1 MRVAQ
6 LLAVA
11 GLLWNFAST
20 CFHGHAW
27 LGNIL
32 LINAGGFSCSPMIS
46 DQLSQGPGND
56 SASFEKRRK
65 SRLAW
70 LWSVS
75 CCMLPL
81 LQNHSPDFRFFPSF
95 PGSPTALQLYCTM
108 VSLFASNTFSS
119 HFVFLD
125 FPGSQSLQQLCCI
138 MVSLFASKLQCH
150 VECAYLQL
158 SLPLCSSLIA

>member
-1 MRVAQ
+1 MH
-6 LLAVA
+6 
-11 GLLWNFAST
+11 GLGIYFCLM
-20 CFHGHAW
+20 
-27 LGNIL
+27 LGAL
-32 LINAGGFSCSPMIS
+32 FSCSPMIS
-46 DQLSQGPGND
+46 DQLSQGAGND

-95 PGSPTALQLYCTM
+95 PGSQTALQLYCTM

-138 MVSLFASKLQCH
+138 MVSVFASKLQCH

-158 SLPLCSSLIA
+158 SLPLCSGLIA